1 MIEAKPCVFEWV
13 FQDCFLAPFCFH
25 FYLQDLL
32 CFVSSICTSDPPLAK
47 LTTSG
52 YFWLLTTDI
61 SSRINAQLV
70 KVDYNSFQFI
80 EIKKKKV
87 VDFLIVLMIISI
99 FQIGSKEKY
108 GKWILN
114 LDICWIFYFDHSTA
128 NIAMYISSWFE
139 YQCNLSILLM
149 WSLNQISEIE
159 TSHEVSK

>member
-1 MIEAKPCVFEWV
+1 MPGPYKTSLLSLTAQLSLQLDETTWTEVSCYNTIRQEGLIHGSLLWELTLMIEAKPCVFEWV

-80 EIKKKKV
+80 EIKKKRLLI
-87 VDFLIVLMIISI
+87 FLL
-99 FQIGSKEKY
+99 Y
-108 GKWILN
+108 
-114 LDICWIFYFDHSTA
+114 
-128 NIAMYISSWFE
+128 
-139 YQCNLSILLM
+139 
-149 WSLNQISEIE
+149 
-159 TSHEVSK
+159 

>member
-1 MIEAKPCVFEWV
+1 MPGPYKTSLLSLTAQLSLQLDETTWTEVSCYNTIRQEGLIHGSLLWELTLMIEAKPCVFEWV

-32 CFVSSICTSDPPLAK
+32 CCVSSICTSDPPLAK

-80 EIKKKKV
+80 EIKKKRLLI
-87 VDFLIVLMIISI
+87 FLL
-99 FQIGSKEKY
+99 Y
-108 GKWILN
+108 
-114 LDICWIFYFDHSTA
+114 
-128 NIAMYISSWFE
+128 
-139 YQCNLSILLM
+139 
-149 WSLNQISEIE
+149 
-159 TSHEVSK
+159 